1 MEDIILEPEFKA
13 FKEKY
18 EKNIS
23 QVVSFKFSNNE
34 KTITSSFLKT
44 SKKNKNSFLFESLED
59 GDTNGRFSIIGLNPD
74 LVFKVIDNQS
84 IIEENGNE
92 ISREYDRV
100 NESIKKFIK
109 DSHLEIPENIPSVA
123 AGVYGYIGYDFVRN
137 IEILPN
143 QNKDALG
150 IPDIVLLRPSVT
162 IVFDN
167 ISKEI
172 SIFSCSRPKEN
183 QTADENYKNIEKNI
197 KETFIS
203 LNNESIEEKK
213 YSKQKNIE
221 NPKSNTSKDEYFEM
235 VKKARE
241 YIIAGDIFQVV
252 PSQRF
257 FTPFKISPFKL
268 YESLRKI
275 NPSPYMYYLDLED
288 FYIVGS
294 SPETLVKTENN
305 KITIKPIAGTRLKKK
320 YPNRELEKEL
330 LSDPKERAE
339 HLMLLDL
346 GRNDVGKVSKIAIA
360 TVGSAYTS
368 APAITIAAPAT
379 ETVDASDAAVCVVA
393 DDEIVVASAFYGCIA
408 TGDVVTYADGG
419 GTAAV
424 GLTTATGYYLIKS
437 GTSNRVGLATTK
449 DRAIAGTNIV
459 ITAVGVGSSHTLIG
473 QTPTAT
479 ATLGMGTPGVTVG
492 ESEGFHIGWVKKTIG
507 TGGRAG
513 RVFYETLVAASSITG
528 DSEDL
533 ATPDS

>member
-252 PSQRF
+252 TLTYLKYVHSNGAVHLRRIYLQYYTLRRQLDNYQPHECSAIHL
-257 FTPFKISPFKL
+257 KDWDKL
-268 YESLRKI
+268 K
-275 NPSPYMYYLDLED
+275 NPQ
-288 FYIVGS
+288 I
-294 SPETLVKTENN
+294 
-305 KITIKPIAGTRLKKK
+305 
-320 YPNRELEKEL
+320 
-330 LSDPKERAE
+330 
-339 HLMLLDL
+339 
-346 GRNDVGKVSKIAIA
+346 
-360 TVGSAYTS
+360 
-368 APAITIAAPAT
+368 
-379 ETVDASDAAVCVVA
+379 
-393 DDEIVVASAFYGCIA
+393 
-408 TGDVVTYADGG
+408 
-419 GTAAV
+419 
-424 GLTTATGYYLIKS
+424 
-437 GTSNRVGLATTK
+437 
-449 DRAIAGTNIV
+449 
-459 ITAVGVGSSHTLIG
+459 
-473 QTPTAT
+473 
-479 ATLGMGTPGVTVG
+479 
-492 ESEGFHIGWVKKTIG
+492 
-507 TGGRAG
+507 
-513 RVFYETLVAASSITG
+513 
-528 DSEDL
+528 
-533 ATPDS
+533 